1 MEAEVYGEAS
11 RTSSKVPCPRA
22 FPSGSSS
29 KLPRRWRLEEK
40 EKGGVFELEK
50 QGGSHELKEKEMGN
64 DPDSHILKV
73 MSLPS
78 ESDTRTNLVPW

>member
-1 MEAEVYGEAS
+1 ME
-11 RTSSKVPCPRA
+11 RPRE
-22 FPSGSSS
+22 PH
-29 KLPRRWRLEEK
+29 PRCLVQELSHPVHQESCQEEK

-50 QGGSHELKEKEMGN
+50 QGGSHELKEQEMGN

-78 ESDTRTNLVPW
+78 ESDTRTNLVP